1 MAREPTRTRSWKD
14 RDGTEW
20 EVAYNPGVELDT
32 RRDRAFRERIV
43 FRGPEAEYHAPA
55 AFGSDLEAMG
65 DRDLQG
71 LLDQAREEQEDDD
84 APWEPDPVGR

>member
-1 MAREPTRTRSWKD
+1 MASEPTRTRSWTD
-14 RDGTEW
+14 REGNEW

-43 FRGPEAEYHAPA
+43 FRRPEVEHHAPA

-65 DRDLQG
+65 DGDLQG
-71 LLDQAREEQEDDD
+71 LLDQARERREDD
-84 APWEPDPVGR
+84 ASPWETDPVGR